1 MRRRAAE
8 VGALPLLGLD
18 LLGLGLRLLRL
29 RLDLAGLRLRLRLRR
44 GPAELLLLLR
54 RRALAAS
61 GRLASLRL
69 DDPWLFL
76 ALRRCP
82 FGRTPAGCPTV
93 GRRTFLGPL
102 LRLLRLLLGLLALA
116 TLTALIV
123 LFVSLSPLGLHLWH
137 LRATGK
143 ADPACSSCQGHRHRQ
158 RQ

>member
-1 MRRRAAE
+1 LRRRAAE

-93 GRRTFLGPL
+93 GRTFLGL
-102 LRLLRLLLGLLALA
+102 LLRLLLGLLALA

-123 LFVSLSPLGLHLWH
+123 LFVSLSPLGLDLWH
-137 LRATGK
+137 VRATGK
-143 ADPACSSCQGHRHRQ
+143 ADPACSSCQGHRHCQ

>member
-29 RLDLAGLRLRLRLRR
+29 RLDLAGLRLRLRRR
-44 GPAELLLLLR
+44 PAELLLLLR

-61 GRLASLRL
+61 GRLAPLWL
-69 DDPWLFL
+69 DHSWLFL

-93 GRRTFLGPL
+93 GRTFLGP
-102 LRLLRLLLGLLALA
+102 LLRLLLGLLALA

-123 LFVSLSPLGLHLWH
+123 LFVSLPPLGLDLWH
-137 LRATGK
+137 VRATGK
-143 ADPACSSCQGHRHRQ
+143 ADPACSSCQGHRHCQ